1 MGEFILLEGINDL
14 VLIALLVVAVCYRVG
29 VKHMS
34 SIFDAN
40 VRMQHL
46 PESVV
51 QRFKFTEQESVLCLG
66 LVQGK
71 TLDDIAEESRISR
84 SILRNLFECL
94 LRKTGADNEAK
105 LVSRILSTQ
114 TMVAS

>member
-1 MGEFILLEGINDL
+1 
-14 VLIALLVVAVCYRVG
+14 
-29 VKHMS
+29 MS

-46 PESVV
+46 PQSVV
-51 QRFKFTEQESVLCLG
+51 QRFQFTEEESVLCLG
-66 LVQGK
+66 LIQGK

-114 TMVAS
+114 AVLVG